1 LKLNFY
7 LPHEVAHDEE
17 EVRERCETRWDGD
30 RPMGLRPT
38 SGRRGFDPTR
48 RRRARTRDE
57 ARVGRGAR
65 GTIARWWDG
74 GARRAMT
81 RDLGAMTD
89 GTTSV
94 ARAQVD
100 MVLVPATTGD
110 FGILPGHVP
119 TVSQL
124 RPGVVSVHLNDK
136 DVKKY
141 FVSSGFA
148 FVHADST
155 ADICAIEAVPVE
167 QLDGDAVRKGL
178 AEHQAKFTNAKDDFE
193 KANAQIGIDVC
204 NAMVAAL
211 DAK

>member
-1 LKLNFY
+1 MRHF
-7 LPHEVAHDEE
+7 
-17 EVRERCETRWDGD
+17 
-30 RPMGLRPT
+30 LRAT
-38 SGRRGFDPTR
+38 K
-48 RRRARTRDE
+48 
-57 ARVGRGAR
+57 
-65 GTIARWWDG
+65 
-74 GARRAMT
+74 
-81 RDLGAMTD
+81 
-89 GTTSV
+89 
-94 ARAQVD
+94 QVD

-124 RPGVVSVHLNDK
+124 RPGVVSVHTSDK
-136 DVKKY
+136 DVSKY
-141 FVSSGFA
+141 FVSGGFA

-178 AEHQAKFTNAKDDFE
+178 AEHTAKFASAKDDFE

-211 DAK
+211 EAK

>member
-1 LKLNFY
+1 MARLASIQRANSLRASASYASTTSKDSIDAFMSKFAKFAPPKFDAPSTPTTFMPAQAQATTTATPEKLTLNFY
-7 LPHEVAHDEE
+7 MPHAAPHDGE
-17 EVRERCETRWDGD
+17 
-30 RPMGLRPT
+30 
-38 SGRRGFDPTR
+38 
-48 RRRARTRDE
+48 
-57 ARVGRGAR
+57 
-65 GTIARWWDG
+65 
-74 GARRAMT
+74 
-81 RDLGAMTD
+81 
-89 GTTSV
+89 
-94 ARAQVD
+94 QVD

-124 RPGVVSVHLNDK
+124 RPGVVSVHVNDK

-167 QLDGDAVRKGL
+167 QLDPEAVKKGL
-178 AEHQAKFTNAKDDFE
+178 AEFTNKFANAKDDFE
-193 KANAQIGIDVC
+193 KAQAQIGIDVC
-204 NAMVAAL
+204 NAMVAAV

>member
-1 LKLNFY
+1 
-7 LPHEVAHDEE
+7 
-17 EVRERCETRWDGD
+17 
-30 RPMGLRPT
+30 
-38 SGRRGFDPTR
+38 
-48 RRRARTRDE
+48 
-57 ARVGRGAR
+57 
-65 GTIARWWDG
+65 
-74 GARRAMT
+74 
-81 RDLGAMTD
+81 
-89 GTTSV
+89 
-94 ARAQVD
+94 VD

>member
-1 LKLNFY
+1 
-7 LPHEVAHDEE
+7 
-17 EVRERCETRWDGD
+17 
-30 RPMGLRPT
+30 
-38 SGRRGFDPTR
+38 
-48 RRRARTRDE
+48 
-57 ARVGRGAR
+57 
-65 GTIARWWDG
+65 
-74 GARRAMT
+74 
-81 RDLGAMTD
+81 MTD

-211 DAK
+211 DAGVAEVEAAYKAAGLWDDTVTIFSTDNGGIAVGNNYPREFSNGLGCGLLPR